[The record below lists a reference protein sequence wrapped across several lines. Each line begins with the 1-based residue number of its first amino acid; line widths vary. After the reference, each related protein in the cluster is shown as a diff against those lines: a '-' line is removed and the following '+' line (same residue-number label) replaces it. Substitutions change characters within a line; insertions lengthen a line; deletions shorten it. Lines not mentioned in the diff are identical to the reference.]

1 MGDIHYREYRPAD
14 VPALSLLWREVFG
27 DSLRFTAN
35 FFALLPD
42 MGSFV
47 VAEEDGV
54 LLGGAGIL
62 NGFELVTRQKRRPI
76 VAYLYAVMVREDAR
90 GRGIGKQLCR
100 EAAMLAK
107 RREQKLNDWVAGK
120 LKSTY
125 VRMNDQYKDCKFQY
139 QGWVK

>member
-1 MGDIHYREYRPAD
+1 MDNVIYREYRPGD

-27 DSLRFTAN
+27 DPLSFTAN

-62 NGFELVTRQKRRPI
+62 NGRTESTLVPNGTATR
-76 VAYLYAVMVREDAR
+76 AET
-90 GRGIGKQLCR
+90 
-100 EAAMLAK
+100 AAMLQRFA
-107 RREQKLNDWVAGK
+107 ETMKL
-120 LKSTY
+120 
-125 VRMNDQYKDCKFQY
+125 
-139 QGWVK
+139 